1 MAAILTWLRVQFAPA
16 AKAGRTEK
24 KNKISLTAQ
33 KFYDRES
40 IVEYCT

>member
-24 KNKISLTAQ
+24 KTK
-33 KFYDRES
+33 YR
-40 IVEYCT
+40 